1 MPGRLQ
7 GKVAIVTG
15 ATSGIGEGTAE
26 RFVKEGAQVV
36 LAGRSEDKGK
46 AIAARLGKQALFCRT
61 DVTREADI
69 VAMVECAKNH
79 FGRLDV
85 LFNNAG
91 GSTAGLWSKDV
102 TEEGFVYD
110 MKLLVGSVL
119 FGAKH
124 AAPLMKA
131 NGGGSIINNASIAG
145 MRSGYGPVVYSAAKG
160 GVIQLTVTLAMELAP
175 MRIRVNAISPGTIET
190 PIFGKVL
197 GLGEEKIQQSL
208 SAVGEALKDVGQLGR
223 VGVPEDIAQA
233 AVYLGSDESSFV
245 TGHNLLVDAGAIM
258 GRSVQGFLEALGSLA
273 QAAKA

>member
-1 MPGRLQ
+1 MQGRLV
-7 GKVAIVTG
+7 GKVAIITG

-36 LAGRSEDKGK
+36 LAGRTEEKGK
-46 AIAARLGKQALFCRT
+46 AIAARLGRNAVFCKS

-69 VAMVECAKNH
+69 VAMIECAKKN
-79 FGRLDV
+79 FGRLDI

-91 GSTAGLWSKDV
+91 GSTAGLWSKDI

-124 AAPLMKA
+124 AAPVMKA

-208 SAVGEALKDVGQLGR
+208 GAVGEALKDVGQLGR

-233 AVYLGSDESSFV
+233 AVYLGSDESSFI
-245 TGHNLLVDAGAIM
+245 TGQNLVVDAGAIM
-258 GRSVQGFLEALGSLA
+258 GRSAKGFLEALGSLS